1 VRNIAS
7 GSFCKKFGTKNG
19 FKFKSPCVEFSY
31 KDDSLGDPAISEGQI
46 LALEIIN
53 QGQIDLIKNIALEVN
68 KILKDEFAKM
78 ELNLV
83 DFKIEFGFDKND
95 NKNGEIILADEITP
109 DSCRLWNVDGKS
121 FDKDV
126 FRKDLGDVMI
136 GYEYI
141 LGKLEV

>member
-1 VRNIAS
+1 
-7 GSFCKKFGTKNG
+7 
-19 FKFKSPCVEFSY
+19 
-31 KDDSLGDPAISEGQI
+31 
-46 LALEIIN
+46 
-53 QGQIDLIKNIALEVN
+53 
-68 KILKDEFAKM
+68 M

-141 LGKLEV
+141 LGKLEA